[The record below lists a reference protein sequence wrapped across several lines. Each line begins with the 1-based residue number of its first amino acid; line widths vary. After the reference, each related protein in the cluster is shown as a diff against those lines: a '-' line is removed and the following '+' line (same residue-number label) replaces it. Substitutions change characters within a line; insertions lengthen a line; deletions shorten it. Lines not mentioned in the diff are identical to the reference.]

1 MYIIGVPLCICRK
14 GRRLA
19 IGTFCIMDTE
29 PRNEFSESDREILS
43 VMGAAIISKI
53 ETSARPWPRGP
64 LASPWQDGGISMR
77 VKVLQKCTA
86 IVARQVS
93 LSLSLARSLARALAA
108 LSPSLSRSLA
118 RSRSCSLS
126 LSLSRARA
134 ISLSLL
140 HRSCRSM
147 CFSLPHISTRGVK
160 FSLQMTRDRRELIE
174 VTRCQELM

>member
-1 MYIIGVPLCICRK
+1 MCVCVDNYIYVYAHTCIYMYIIGVPLCICRK

-93 LSLSLARSLARALAA
+93 LS
-108 LSPSLSRSLA
+108 RSLA
-118 RSRSCSLS
+118 RSRS
-126 LSLSRARA
+126 
-134 ISLSLL
+134 LSLL
-140 HRSCRSM
+140 YRSCRSM
-147 CFSLPHISTRGVK
+147 CFPLPHISTRGVK